1 LERKRDVIRTV
12 AVVRNPL
19 WRKAPFTLTRYP
31 GLLVALVGGAALLA
45 AAAAASPLFVSAS
58 GSAALRSEIEKA
70 TPYGAGLYVAAPGN
84 PNSPLIVREPTFD
97 DRTSALAEEI
107 KSVPE
112 IGPLIATGLLPAVT
126 ASLPGRPLKTV
137 TVRPVSRTGALDHI
151 TKEQE
156 GGGDGVWLSNEAAKD
171 LGAKPG
177 DTLVLDGGGPKART
191 KVAGI
196 YTALYEKSPAPYWRA
211 LHNDIY
217 PAPPEYLTPP
227 TLLIAGERDLI
238 DLAHTM
244 NVDQLL
250 GRWEAPLQPTSP
262 VLSDAASISKGIDR
276 IGARLLTPNNDLYNT
291 FACTACTRQVRLE
304 YTSALPRSVKSA
316 RTTTAT
322 VQGPIDLL
330 ANAGALV
337 ALAVIGAVAAFG
349 LARRRIEME
358 FLFARG
364 VGPVAIGGRA
374 LLEAILPVV
383 LGAAIG
389 FGLAFATVELAG
401 PQGAIDHG
409 ALRDAARTVALAAA
423 AGLVLVGITSGA
435 LYASRTRPTGGA
447 HRFRSL
453 PWELPVL
460 ALAGW
465 CLYRLLDSGALSS
478 GSEGVARPSIYL
490 LLFPILAI
498 AGIAGLASRALVR
511 AVRLWRAR
519 TVRRSSEATYLA
531 AHRLAA
537 APRLL
542 VLLVTASALALG
554 IFVYSETVV
563 SSYRSTVRSAS
574 LLSTGA
580 DVKGLTSFD
589 RETPKL
595 PIPATKVTKLYS
607 SGTVTLDGAP
617 ADLMAVEPETFAQTA
632 YWNGKFS
639 SSSLDSILAELAKGG
654 SPLPV
659 AVVAA
664 SHDAKTLKTP
674 AGSLPVR
681 VAATARAFPGMSRD
695 HALVIV
701 AVDPFVRAVKAA
713 GQHNP
718 LDVPGAFTE
727 IWAKGE
733 TARAERLLTASTAR
747 PYPLSTA
754 LEAQQQPEVTA
765 FTRTF
770 TFLEALGLA
779 AALLGVAGVV
789 VYLQV
794 RQRGNAV
801 AFGLARRMGLR
812 ARSHRRAV
820 TLELGLA
827 LAVAFAL
834 GLVLALL
841 AARLVLTEVEP
852 IRSIS
857 PVPLFDTPVLV
868 ALLGGL
874 AVALVALVGGALA
887 HRAAARA
894 NLAEVLRLGE

>member
-1 LERKRDVIRTV
+1 M
-12 AVVRNPL
+12 VRNPL

-31 GLLVALVGGAALLA
+31 GLLIALAGGAALLA

-58 GSAALRSEIEKA
+58 GSAALRSEIEQA

-84 PNSPLIVREPTFD
+84 PNSPVIIHEPTFD

-107 KSVPE
+107 KSIPE
-112 IGPLIATGLLPAVT
+112 VGPLIATGLLPAVT
-126 ASLPGRPLKTV
+126 ASLPGRPLRTV
-137 TVRPVSRTGALDHI
+137 TVRPVSRTGAFDHV
-151 TKEQE
+151 TKEQ
-156 GGGDGVWLSNEAAKD
+156 GGGDGFWLSNEAAKD

-177 DTLVLDGGGPKART
+177 DTLVLDAGGPKAR
-191 KVAGI
+191 VHIAGI
-196 YTALYEKSPAPYWRA
+196 YTALYEKPPAPYWRA

-227 TLLIAGERDLI
+227 TFLIADEADLL
-238 DLAHTM
+238 DLAQTL

-250 GRWEAPLQPTSP
+250 GRWEAPLRPTSP
-262 VLSDAASISKGIDR
+262 VLSDAESISRRLDR
-276 IGARLLTPNNDLYNT
+276 IGARLQTPNNDLYNT
-291 FACTACTRQVRLE
+291 FACTRCTRQARLE
-304 YTSALPRSVKSA
+304 YTSALPRSVKEA

-330 ANAGALV
+330 SNAGALV

-349 LARRRIEME
+349 LARRRVEME

-364 VGPVAIGGRA
+364 VGPVAVGGRA
-374 LLEAILPVV
+374 LLEAVLPV
-383 LGAAIG
+383 LAGALVG

-401 PQGAIDHG
+401 PQGAIDHD
-409 ALRDAARTVALAAA
+409 ALRDAAGKVAIAAG
-423 AGLVLVGITSGA
+423 AGLVLVGIVSGA
-435 LYASRTRPTGGA
+435 LYAARTRPTTGA
-447 HRFRSL
+447 HRRRSV

-460 ALAGW
+460 VAAGW
-465 CLYRLLDSGALSS
+465 CLYRLLHTGALSS
-478 GSEGVARPSIYL
+478 GSAGVARPSVYL

-511 AVRLWRAR
+511 AVALWRAR

-554 IFVYSETVV
+554 IFIYSETVV

-595 PIPATKVTKLYS
+595 PVPTTKVTKLYS
-607 SGTVTLDGAP
+607 AGTVTLGGVPVDV
-617 ADLMAVEPETFAQTA
+617 MAVEPETFAQTA
-632 YWNGKFS
+632 YWDGRFA
-639 SSSLDSILAELAKGG
+639 SSSLESILAGLAKGG

-659 AVVAA
+659 AVVGAPR
-664 SHDAKTLKTP
+664 DAKELRTSG
-674 AGSLPVR
+674 GSIPVE
-681 VAATARAFPGMSRD
+681 VVATARAFPGMSRD
-695 HALVIV
+695 NALVVV
-701 AVDPFVRAVKAA
+701 AVNPFVRAVKEA
-713 GQHNP
+713 GIRNP
-718 LDVPGAFTE
+718 LDVPGTFTE

-733 TARAERLLTASTAR
+733 TVRAERLLAGSSAR
-747 PYPLSTA
+747 PYPLSNA
-754 LEAQQQPEVTA
+754 REAQQQPEVTA

-801 AFGLARRMGLR
+801 AFGLARRMGLS

-827 LAVAFAL
+827 LAVAFVL
-834 GLVLALL
+834 GFVLALV

-857 PVPLFDTPVLV
+857 AVPLFDMPVLV
-868 ALLGGL
+868 ALLGAA

-894 NLAEVLRLGE
+894 NLAEVLRLGQ

>member
-1 LERKRDVIRTV
+1 M
-12 AVVRNPL
+12 VRNPL
-19 WRKAPFTLTRYP
+19 WRKASLTLRRYP
-31 GLLVALVGGAALLA
+31 GLLAALVGGAALLA

-58 GSAALRSEIEKA
+58 GSAALRTEIDHA
-70 TPYGAGLYVAAPGN
+70 TAYGAGLYVAAPN
-84 PNSPLIVREPTFD
+84 TPNAPPQFHESNFD
-97 DRTSALAEEI
+97 DRVNVLTDELESI
-107 KSVPE
+107 PE
-112 IGPLIATGLLPAVT
+112 VGPLISTQLLPAVT
-126 ASLPGRPLKTV
+126 ASVAGKTGPTI
-137 TVRPVSRTGALDHI
+137 TVRPMSRTGGVEHI
-151 TKEQE
+151 TQTS
-156 GGGDGVWLSNEAAKD
+156 GGGDGLWLSNEAAKVM
-171 LGAKPG
+171 GAKAG
-177 DTLVLDGGGPKART
+177 DTLLLDSGAGRKARVR
-191 KVAGI
+191 VAGI
-196 YTALYEKSPAPYWRA
+196 YTALYEEQPTPYWRS
-211 LHNDIY
+211 LHNEIY
-217 PAPPEYLTPP
+217 PGPPAYLTPP
-227 TLLIAGERDLI
+227 TFLIGDEGTMKE
-238 DLAHTM
+238 LADKLA
-244 NVDQLL
+244 VDQVI
-250 GRWEAPLQPTSP
+250 GHWEAPLRPDAPT
-262 VLSDAASISKGIDR
+262 LAQAASISKRLDALGQR
-276 IGARLLTPNNDLYNT
+276 IESPNGDLRPT
-291 FACTACTRQVRLE
+291 FFCTLCFRQTLE
-304 YTSALPRSVKSA
+304 YTTGLSRAVKSA
-316 RTTTAT
+316 QTTTAT

-330 ANAGALV
+330 ADAGALV
-337 ALAVIGAVAAFG
+337 ALAVLGAVAAFG
-349 LARRRIEME
+349 LARRRVEME

-364 VGPVAIGGRA
+364 LGPGALGARA
-374 LLEAILPVV
+374 VLESLLPVLAGGV
-383 LGAAIG
+383 LG
-389 FGLAFATVELAG
+389 FGLAYATIVLAG
-401 PQGAIDHG
+401 PQGGVDHG
-409 ALRDAARTVALAAA
+409 ALRDAAGTVAIAVAV
-423 AGLVLVGITSGA
+423 GLLLVGIVSGA
-435 LYASRTRPTGGA
+435 LYAARTRPTTGT
-447 HRFRSL
+447 HRRRSI

-460 ALAGW
+460 VAAGW
-465 CLYRLLDSGALSS
+465 CLYRLLDTGALSA
-478 GSEGVARPSIYL
+478 GSAGVARPSVYL
-490 LLFPILAI
+490 LLFPILGI
-498 AGIAGLASRALVR
+498 AGVAGLASRALVR
-511 AVRLWRAR
+511 AVGLWRAR

-554 IFVYSETVV
+554 IFIYSETVV

-595 PIPATKVTKLYS
+595 PIPATKVTKLYG
-607 SGTVTLDGAP
+607 SGTVTLDGVS

-659 AVVAA
+659 AVVGA
-664 SHDAKTLKTP
+664 SRDAKTLRTP
-674 AGSLPVR
+674 AGSMPVR

-701 AVDPFVRAVKAA
+701 ALGPFDRAVKES

-727 IWAKGE
+727 IWARGE
-733 TARAERLLTASTAR
+733 TARAERLLTASSAR

-820 TLELGLA
+820 RLELGLA
-827 LAVAFAL
+827 LAVAFVL
-834 GLVLALL
+834 GLVLALV

-852 IRSIS
+852 VRSIS

-868 ALLGGL
+868 ALLGGA

>member
-1 LERKRDVIRTV
+1 MM
-12 AVVRNPL
+12 RNPL
-19 WRKAPFTLTRYP
+19 WRKAPFTLRRYP
-31 GLLVALVGGAALLA
+31 GLLVALAGGAALLA
-45 AAAAASPLFVSAS
+45 VAAAASPLFVSAS
-58 GSAALRSEIEKA
+58 GSAALRSEIEHA

-84 PNSPLIVREPTFD
+84 PNSPVIIHEPTFE
-97 DRTSALAEEI
+97 DRTSALAKEI
-107 KSVPE
+107 ESIPE
-112 IGPLIATGLLPAVT
+112 VGPLIATGLLPQVV
-126 ASLPGRPLKTV
+126 ASLPGRPLRTV
-137 TVRPVSRTGALDHI
+137 TVHPVSRTGALDHI
-151 TKEQE
+151 TKER

-177 DTLVLDGGGPKART
+177 DTLVLDGGGPKAR
-191 KVAGI
+191 VRIAGI
-196 YTALYEKSPAPYWRA
+196 YTALYEEPPAPYWRV

-217 PAPPEYLTPP
+217 PAPPEYVTPP
-227 TLLIAGERDLI
+227 TLLIADESDMI
-238 DLAHTM
+238 DLSHTL

-250 GRWEAPLQPTSP
+250 GRWEAPLRPTSL
-262 VLSDAASISKGIDR
+262 VLSHAASISRRLDR
-276 IGARLLTPNNDLYNT
+276 IGARLQTPNNHLYNT
-291 FACTACTRQVRLE
+291 FACTRCTRQTRLE
-304 YTSALPRSVKSA
+304 YTSALPRSVKAA

-349 LARRRIEME
+349 LARRRVEME

-364 VGPVAIGGRA
+364 VGPVAVGGRA
-374 LLEAILPVV
+374 LLEAVLPVV
-383 LGAAIG
+383 AGALVG

-409 ALRDAARTVALAAA
+409 ALRDAAGKVAIAVGV
-423 AGLVLVGITSGA
+423 GLVLVGIVSGA
-435 LYASRTRPTGGA
+435 LYAARTRPTTGA
-447 HRFRSL
+447 HRRRSV

-460 ALAGW
+460 VAAGW
-465 CLYRLLDSGALSS
+465 CLYRLLDTGALSG
-478 GSEGVARPSIYL
+478 GSAGVARPSVYL

-498 AGIAGLASRALVR
+498 AGVAGLASRALVR
-511 AVRLWRAR
+511 AVALWRAR

-554 IFVYSETVV
+554 IFAYSETVV
-563 SSYRSTVRSAS
+563 SSYRETVRSAS

-589 RETPKL
+589 REIPDL
-595 PIPATKVTKLYS
+595 PVPVTKVTKLYS
-607 SGTVTLDGAP
+607 SGTITLDGVP
-617 ADLMAVEPETFAQTA
+617 ADLMAVDPATFAETA
-632 YWNGKFS
+632 YWDGRFA
-639 SSSLDSILAELAKGG
+639 SSSLDSLLASLEEGG

-659 AVVAA
+659 VSVGGPGKA
-664 SHDAKTLKTP
+664 STLRMP
-674 AGSLPVR
+674 AGSVPVR
-681 VAATARAFPGMSRD
+681 VAGTARAFPGMSRD
-695 HALVIV
+695 RALVVV
-701 AVDPFVRAVKAA
+701 AQDPFVAAVERA
-713 GQHNP
+713 GFHNP
-718 LDVPGAFTE
+718 LDDPGAFTE
-727 IWAKGE
+727 MWAKGE
-733 TARAERLLTASTAR
+733 TVRTERLLAASSAR
-747 PYPLSTA
+747 PFPLSTA
-754 LEAQQQPEVTA
+754 REAQTKPEVTA

-812 ARSHRRAV
+812 PRSHRRAV

-827 LAVAFAL
+827 LAVAFVL
-834 GLVLALL
+834 GLGLALL
-841 AARLVLTEVEP
+841 TARLVLTEVEP

-857 PVPLFDTPVLV
+857 AVPLFEPPVLV
-868 ALLGGL
+868 AALG
-874 AVALVALVGGALA
+874 AAVVALVAVVGGALA